1 MPKTIGKY
9 EILNTLGSGAM
20 GVVYRARDPVI
31 DRIVA
36 IKVLSPSLVEN
47 ARQRERFYQEA
58 RTAGKLRHPNIV
70 VIYDCGED
78 QGVPYIVMEYLE
90 GDDLR
95 DLISGEVGWP
105 LERKLDFIGQICR
118 GLGHAHQKNVVHR
131 DMKPGNMRVLPDGSA
146 KIMDFGIARLSDS
159 TQTQTGAILGTVAYM
174 APEQCQSAPVTAAT
188 DIWSVGVVL
197 FELLTGH
204 RPFEAD
210 NNIAMIHRIVTDEP
224 APLSRYFPNCPPEL
238 EHIVSR
244 ALAKEPTTRYQRV
257 DELLAD
263 IEKLLLKI
271 RLNGPVESPATAPG
285 PPAAP
290 RPATPP
296 DDSLVVTREVH
307 QAAACIEA
315 GEYKEAEKLIDHL
328 SMTDADAVIVSSLR
342 ATLERHKEQAH
353 PEAAP
358 KSVRG
363 QAADSVQMA
372 DSSPNLPIVGPEQI
386 SGPIPDRVPPPAD
399 LVSEAEPAL
408 LEPLSARAASSEPPP
423 VHELIIRRTPA
434 ETEVELPA
442 PAEVAPASP
451 EPASEPISL
460 TEIQPAVPA
469 IPTPR
474 VPFKTA
480 RPAPRADR
488 RPLWAM
494 VAGVVVM
501 AVIGFALYQVFFS
514 RTGEDTNP
522 PKTDAGPKT
531 VTPGTV
537 TQPVSLNV
545 LPWAEILEVTEKS
558 SGRKVPDLA
567 GRFTPIHL
575 NLPNGEYLFRVRN
588 RAIGR
593 ELSFSVSVASG
604 RPQQL
609 VKSFPEFDAKAA
621 VAEFGIQ

>member
-90 GDDLR
+90 GNDLR
-95 DLISGEVGWP
+95 DLIGGEVGWP

-118 GLGHAHQKNVVHR
+118 GLSHAHQKNVVHR

-174 APEQCQSAPVTAAT
+174 APEQCQSTPVTAAT

-210 NNIAMIHRIVTDEP
+210 NNIAVIHKIVTDDP
-224 APLSRYFPNCPPEL
+224 TPLSRYFPNCAPEL

-257 DELLAD
+257 DDFAAD
-263 IEKLLLKI
+263 IEKFLVKI
-271 RLNGPVESPATAPG
+271 RLEGPVESPVTVPG
-285 PPAAP
+285 PAAP
-290 RPATPP
+290 RREAPA

-315 GEYKEAEKLIDHL
+315 GQYQEAEKLIEHL
-328 SMTDADAVIVSSLR
+328 SMTDVDAVIVSSLR
-342 ATLERHKEQAH
+342 ATLERHKEQPH
-353 PEAAP
+353 PEVAP

-372 DSSPNLPIVGPEQI
+372 DSSPNLSIVGPEQI
-386 SGPIPDRVPPPAD
+386 SGPLPDRVPPPSD

-408 LEPLSARAASSEPPP
+408 LEPLPARAASSEPPP
-423 VHELIIRRTPA
+423 FPDLIIRRAPA
-434 ETEVELPA
+434 ETAVELPA
-442 PAEVAPASP
+442 PAEAAPPSP

-460 TEIQPAVPA
+460 TEIQPAAPT

-474 VPFKTA
+474 VPFA

-488 RPLWAM
+488 RPLWAI
-494 VAGVVVM
+494 VAGVVVL
-501 AVIGFALYQVFFS
+501 AVIGFALYQRFS
-514 RTGEDTNP
+514 PRTREDTKP
-522 PKTDAGPKT
+522 LKTDAGPKT
-531 VTPGTV
+531 VTPGAV
-537 TQPVSLNV
+537 TRPVSLNV

-558 SGRKVPDLA
+558 SGRKLPDLA

-575 NLPNGEYLFRVRN
+575 NLPNGEYVFRVRN

-604 RPQQL
+604 RPLQL
-609 VKSFPEFDAKAA
+609 VKSFPEFDPKAA
-621 VAEFGIQ
+621 VTEFGIQ

>member
-95 DLISGEVGWP
+95 DLIGGEVGWP

-118 GLGHAHQKNVVHR
+118 GLSHAHQKNVVHR

-210 NNIAMIHRIVTDEP
+210 NNIAVIHKIVTDEP
-224 APLSRYFPNCPPEL
+224 TPLSHYFPSCPPEL

-244 ALAKEPTTRYQRV
+244 ALAKEPSTRYQRV
-257 DELLAD
+257 DELLTD
-263 IEKLLLKI
+263 IEKLLLRI
-271 RLNGPVESPATAPG
+271 RLSGPVVEIPVTAPG
-285 PPAAP
+285 PPPAP
-290 RPATPP
+290 RPEAPA

-328 SMTDADAVIVSSLR
+328 SRTDVDAVIVSSLR
-342 ATLERHKEQAH
+342 ATLERHKEQ
-353 PEAAP
+353 PG
-358 KSVRG
+358 STGQRMVR
-363 QAADSVQMA
+363 
-372 DSSPNLPIVGPEQI
+372 
-386 SGPIPDRVPPPAD
+386 DRV
-399 LVSEAEPAL
+399 
-408 LEPLSARAASSEPPP
+408 EPPP
-423 VHELIIRRTPA
+423 LDVPVAPVEPIAGPREIVTPPPEPPVAQPMDLAVPRISAEEAEAEEPSPVPDLVVRLAPA
-434 ETEVELPA
+434 ETAVEP
-442 PAEVAPASP
+442 PPPPEVAPDRP
-451 EPASEPISL
+451 EPVSEPIAL
-460 TEIQPAVPA
+460 TEIQPAAPVIPA
-469 IPTPR
+469 PR
-474 VPFKTA
+474 VPFETA

-488 RPLWAM
+488 RPLWAIL
-494 VAGVVVM
+494 AGVVVL
-501 AVIGFALYQVFFS
+501 AVIGFASYRMFLP
-514 RTGEDTNP
+514 RTHEDTKP

-531 VTPGTV
+531 VTPGEV
-537 TQPVSLNV
+537 TQTVSLNV

-558 SGRKVPDLA
+558 SGRNLPDLA

-604 RPQQL
+604 RPLQL
-609 VKSFPEFDAKAA
+609 VKSFPEFDPKAA
-621 VAEFGIQ
+621 VTEFGIQ